1 MIVSYDVERFGDES
15 AWRATFG
22 GDLER
27 FEGDIY
33 INMIFDVFA
42 LKKINVKFLATPT
55 NDGDGR
61 RAASNA
67 VDCLTL
73 NFLKVFRIGRV
84 NYDGCALKLI
94 GFYNEKRI
102 KKE

>member
-1 MIVSYDVERFGDES
+1 
-15 AWRATFG
+15 
-22 GDLER
+22 
-27 FEGDIY
+27 
-33 INMIFDVFA
+33 MIFDVFA